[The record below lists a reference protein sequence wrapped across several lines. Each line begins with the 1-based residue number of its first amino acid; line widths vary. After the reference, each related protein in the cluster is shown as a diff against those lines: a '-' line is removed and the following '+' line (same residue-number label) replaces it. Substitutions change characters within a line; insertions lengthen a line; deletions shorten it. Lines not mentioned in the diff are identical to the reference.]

1 MSQMMAEQVVMP
13 AAKSNCVPT
22 AVTKYSPSG
31 EKLTDV
37 TLQPGTCKGFPMH
50 SPVSVFHVLTV
61 PSPRRS
67 RPMGSQWLQD
77 AETAPS
83 RRGTQKLVNALGI
96 PCRSLAAVSRL

>member
-61 PSPRRS
+61 PSPHPVATDFPS
-67 RPMGSQWLQD
+67 GENA